1 MGKKGGG
8 RVRVK
13 QVGPKVPAV
22 MNPMDALQIPPEEM
36 IRLPPQPD
44 RKYQVIWPIRK
55 FFLVPSYNN
64 NGSVASTSNSPGVF
78 LAV

>member
-13 QVGPKVPAV
+13 QVGPKVPSV

-44 RKYQVIWPIRK
+44 RKYQIIWPIRK
-55 FFLVPSYNN
+55 YCT
-64 NGSVASTSNSPGVF
+64 VAT
-78 LAV
+78 LW